1 MIHWYNVKHLFFLE
15 FFLLNNSIH
24 TMQDLQQESES
35 LFEAAPSY
43 LSSGQQAAARAEWN
57 ANPKALPPMT
67 LYLGC
72 VAGLDFWSR
81 ERIMAEFS
89 RIWCR
94 LRMK

>member
-1 MIHWYNVKHLFFLE
+1 MRNIIDDTLIYCQTYFFLG
-15 FFLLNNSIH
+15 FFLDNSIH

-67 LYLGC
+67 LYLGSWEPEGFLKRS
-72 VAGLDFWSR
+72 A
-81 ERIMAEFS
+81 
-89 RIWCR
+89 
-94 LRMK
+94 